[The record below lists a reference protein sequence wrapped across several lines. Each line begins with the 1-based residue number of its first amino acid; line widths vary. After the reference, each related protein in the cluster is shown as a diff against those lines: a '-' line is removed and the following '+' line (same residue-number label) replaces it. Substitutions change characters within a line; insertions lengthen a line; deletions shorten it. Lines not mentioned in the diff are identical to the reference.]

1 MTQAQASGPA
11 PVPPFAAMLRATV
24 IPMVATV
31 PVIVAVFWITRQ
43 TRGGL
48 AALLG
53 VSIAVV
59 FFASGLYVMGRVTNA
74 NPLSVLAGALA
85 VYLAQVI
92 FLGVVI
98 FTFSGADWL
107 DGKAF
112 GLSVLAVA
120 LIWQVCQVVA
130 FMRLRKPVYDRTVEQ
145 PADEQADEPSAEPAG
160 EPAQRRLW

>member
-1 MTQAQASGPA
+1 MTQAHAPGPV

-24 IPMVATV
+24 LPMIISV
-31 PVIVAVFWITRQ
+31 PVILAVFWITAG

-53 VSIAVV
+53 VSIAVA
-59 FFASGLYVMGRVTNA
+59 FFAGGQYVMGRVSNA
-74 NPLSVLAGALA
+74 SPISVLAGALA
-85 VYLAQVI
+85 VYLGQVI

-107 DGKAF
+107 DGTAF

-130 FMRLRKPVYDRTVEQ
+130 FTRLRQPVFDQ
-145 PADEQADEPSAEPAG
+145 PAAEQSDESAQG
-160 EPAQRRLW
+160 RHL